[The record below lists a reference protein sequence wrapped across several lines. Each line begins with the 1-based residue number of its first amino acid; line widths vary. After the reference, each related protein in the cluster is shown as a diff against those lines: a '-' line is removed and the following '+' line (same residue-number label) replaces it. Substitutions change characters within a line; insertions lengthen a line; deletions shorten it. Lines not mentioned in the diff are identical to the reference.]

1 MQSATARLL
10 RIFCVPKASWTPLEP
25 AVSSTATGT
34 THSTAAA
41 MRQSQQNMHSPITA
55 VDSTEAKSWGT

>member
-10 RIFCVPKASWTPLEP
+10 RMFCVPRASWIFFEP
-25 AVSSTATGT
+25 TVNSTATGT

-41 MRQSQQNMHSPITA
+41 MRASQQNMAAPTTS
-55 VDSTEAKSWGT
+55 VDSTEANSWGT